1 VLFEICNQLHYLIT
15 SESESKTITGSKRI
29 TYLPFDRN
37 DGLVNR
43 EGIFEDLDKLIGTQ
57 SRNRSLAIWGLGG
70 CGLV

>member
-1 VLFEICNQLHYLIT
+1 MLFEICNQLHYLIT
-15 SESESKTITGSKRI
+15 SESKTI